1 MVRLKSVRELVLIV
15 IDIAFV
21 NIAFLMAFYFRFNFT
36 VPNFEITFYKSNAI
50 IITAIYIVILYLFK
64 LYKSLWIYAS
74 IDEFMFAIG
83 GCVSATI
90 ASIGYFAFTNKAYSL
105 SIVILAGIFSTAF
118 IVGFRMSFR
127 IMRRYLALL
136 DRKQHIDSK
145 RIMIIGAGQ
154 AGTTVIKEM
163 KMNTEL
169 DYNPVVLI
177 DDDRNKQGSYIA
189 GIKVAGNR
197 NSIEEIAR
205 KYEIHEVI
213 IAIASLNNKN
223 KKELLDICMKTGC
236 KVKVIPSISEIIDG
250 KVTLNKIRD
259 VHIEDLLSRDP
270 VELNLYGIR
279 ENIKDKIVM
288 VTGGGGSIGSEL
300 CRQIIKFK
308 PKQLLVLENYENN
321 AYDLQQ
327 EFKREG
333 VKVEV
338 IFIMAS
344 VRDIKRLDFIF
355 NKFRP
360 DMVFHAAAHKHVPLM
375 EDNPAEAVKN
385 NILGT
390 LNLVQTADKYGV
402 KRFVMI
408 STDKAVNPTNVMGA
422 TKRVCEMI
430 VQAMSVLSKTQF
442 VAVRFGNVLGSNG
455 SVVPLFIKQIQ
466 NGGPVTV
473 THKEINRFFMTIPE
487 AAQLVLQAS
496 TFAKGGEI
504 FVLDM
509 ESPVKI
515 YDLACN
521 LIRLSGLI
529 PNEDIKIEITGL
541 RPGEKL
547 YEELLTDEEGLIN
560 TSNNKIFVGKSTF
573 IDFHELKGKIDEL
586 RLIVEKENEED
597 NKEDIIRKLQELVP
611 TYKRFKALKAAVN
624 S

>member
-529 PNEDIKIEITGL
+529 PNEDIKIEIVGL